1 MITRHGWVAIA
12 AGAVSIV
19 VARVFGIL
27 ELFVIGVGFF
37 AAVIVA
43 LVLVI
48 VRRPRLSGGR
58 WIHPT
63 VMVAGDVGRVD
74 IRIEHLATVPS
85 VSFELSE
92 TVVRPRATAYVA
104 RLPVPSM
111 SGRAFTTT
119 GYELTTA
126 ARGIVRLGPLMVEHR
141 DPLGIARTR
150 TMLLDVDE
158 VFVAP
163 LSFLLDMPQL
173 GQGTLGTQLLAMARR
188 LGPGEFHGL
197 REYVD
202 GDEPRSIHWKA
213 SARSEQL
220 LVKEHTTEGLRRC
233 TVVLDASEAGYDEP
247 DGFERAVTAAA
258 SLVHSADRAG
268 LTTRF
273 VTGDGV
279 DLRGPDVAQHTL
291 RHLARLEL
299 TPAGLG
305 AVEHDP
311 GDGLGLLI
319 AIGSE
324 PGGAAARATSGLVDP
339 TQTVVVVC
347 TEAGGSGALHVTA
360 RTDVEFVGSWNALL
374 GRGRL
379 DVAAARS
386 PEAART

>member
-1 MITRHGWVAIA
+1 MTSITRQGWVAVGSGA
-12 AGAVSIV
+12 ASIV
-19 VARVFGIL
+19 IARVFGIL

-37 AAVIVA
+37 AAVLVA
-43 LVLVI
+43 VAIVI
-48 VRRPRLSGGR
+48 VRRPRLRGGR
-58 WIHPT
+58 WIHPM

-74 IRIEHLATVPS
+74 IRIEHLGALPS
-85 VSFELSE
+85 VSFDLSE
-92 TVVRPRATAYVA
+92 TVGRPRAVPYTA

-111 SGRAFTTT
+111 AGRAFTTT
-119 GYELTTA
+119 GYELTTTS
-126 ARGIVRLGPLMVEHR
+126 RGIVRLGPLIVEHR

-150 TMLLDVDE
+150 TLLLDVDE

-163 LSFLLDMPQL
+163 RSYLLDMPQL
-173 GQGTLGTQLLAMARR
+173 GQGVLGAHLLAMARR

-233 TVVLDASEAGYDEP
+233 TVALDASTNGYSDPEA
-247 DGFERAVTAAA
+247 FERAVTVAA

-273 VTGDGV
+273 VTVDGI
-279 DLRGPDVAQHTL
+279 DLRGPDVAQQTL

-299 TPAGLG
+299 SSAPFETLQ
-305 AVEHDP
+305 HDP
-311 GDGLGLLI
+311 GEGLGLLI
-319 AIGSE
+319 AVG
-324 PGGAAARATSGLVDP
+324 ARAGAFGGRATHGLLDP
-339 TQTVVVVC
+339 TQTAITVS
-347 TEAGGSGALHVTA
+347 TEEASGRSLDVAA
-360 RTDVEFVGSWNALL
+360 RSDREFILSWNVLL

-379 DVAAARS
+379 DVEASRS
-386 PEAART
+386 